1 MYGKNIIKLT
11 VRGIIGSHFAFGV
24 NKNGPVPPLEAI
36 VVNNDSG
43 GIAGGMKLLGLLERV
58 KTHNLVKKRLRIIE
72 IDTYNLNRRLR
83 ITALPGTITVG
94 IATRHRISG
103 IPEVYE
109 YVISVVIVKSHSA
122 VDNRQNK

>member
-1 MYGKNIIKLT
+1 
-11 VRGIIGSHFAFGV
+11 
-24 NKNGPVPPLEAI
+24 
-36 VVNNDSG
+36 
-43 GIAGGMKLLGLLERV
+43 MKLLGWLERV
-58 KTHNLVKKRLRIIE
+58 KTHNLVKKHIRIIE

-83 ITALPGTITVG
+83 ITALPRTVAVC
-94 IATRHRISG
+94 IPALHSISG